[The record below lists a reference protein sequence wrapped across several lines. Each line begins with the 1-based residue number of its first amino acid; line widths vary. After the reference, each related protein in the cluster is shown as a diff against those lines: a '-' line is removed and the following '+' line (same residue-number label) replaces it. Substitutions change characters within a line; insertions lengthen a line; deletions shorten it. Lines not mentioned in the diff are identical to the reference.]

1 MEKDINLADG
11 YTEDHK
17 QEEEIQIQVP
27 VSPPHSSQF
36 QFPYHLSIRL
46 LFPDLRRCWQI
57 HYLGKYEQEQSTGR
71 AERNWKD

>member
-11 YTEDHK
+11 YKEDHK

-36 QFPYHLSIRL
+36 QFPYRLSIRL
-46 LFPDLRRCWQI
+46 LCPDLRRC
-57 HYLGKYEQEQSTGR
+57 
-71 AERNWKD
+71 